1 MVSNTQEDAII
12 KRFTQLAESAS
23 SLDDLENIDEF
34 LKICEN
40 KGQLRAVAYNHLLQK
55 LADENST
62 DSEIAFAYFITGQSY
77 EKPEWRCMYFY
88 SACDYFR
95 NAATSLGIENGEL
108 YSYERMRKYAAY
120 KIDIYSVF
128 QEDTNIEGDSL

>member
-1 MVSNTQEDAII
+1 MSNTKEDAII
-12 KRFTQLAESAS
+12 KRFTQFAESAS
-23 SLDDLENIDEF
+23 SLEDLEKIDEF

-62 DSEIAFAYFITGQSY
+62 DSELAFAYFITGQTY
-77 EKPEWRCMYFY
+77 EKPEWRCIYFY
-88 SACDYFR
+88 NACDYFKD
-95 NAATSLGIENGEL
+95 AATSLGIENSDL
-108 YSYERMRKYAAY
+108 YSYDRMRKYAAY

-128 QEDTNIEGDSL
+128 QEDANMEGGSL

>member
-1 MVSNTQEDAII
+1 MSNIQEDAII
-12 KRFTQLAESAS
+12 KRFTQLTESAS
-23 SLDDLENIDEF
+23 SLVDLENIDEF

-62 DSEIAFAYFITGQSY
+62 DSEIAFAYFITGQTY

-88 SACDYFR
+88 SACDYLR
-95 NAATSLGIENGEL
+95 DAATSLGIENGDL
-108 YSYERMRKYAAY
+108 YSYERMREYAAY
-120 KIDIYSVF
+120 KINIYSVF

>member
-1 MVSNTQEDAII
+1 MSNIQKDAII
-12 KRFTQLAESAS
+12 KRFTQLTESAS
-23 SLDDLENIDEF
+23 SLEDLENIDEF

-62 DSEIAFAYFITGQSY
+62 DSEIAFAYFITGQTY

-88 SACDYFR
+88 SACDYFID
-95 NAATSLGIENGEL
+95 AASSLGIENGDL
-108 YSYERMRKYAAY
+108 YSYKRMREYAAY